1 MTTVLV
7 ASGLAFAACGSGTPA
22 GGTTLEAPVTQLFN
36 AGLSAINQG
45 RYPQAIADFGA
56 VLQLQ
61 PRNYFAAYDLGV
73 ASADHGK
80 AAAAIS
86 AYRRSLSIKPTFR
99 SAMYNLA
106 LLYENAAPGK
116 AISLF
121 RALEKIDPKDPN
133 VEFNF
138 GLTLEHAGEI
148 SAGETQL
155 AAALK
160 AEPSL
165 RKLLPKGTKLAQG
178 T

>member
-7 ASGLAFAACGSGTPA
+7 ATGLALAACSTGTAA
-22 GGTTLEAPVTQLFN
+22 GGSTLEKPVTQLFD
-36 AGLSAINQG
+36 AGLSAISQA

-73 ASADHGK
+73 ASTDSGK
-80 AAAAIS
+80 TAAAVS

-106 LLYENAAPGK
+106 LLYENPAPAK
-116 AISLF
+116 AILLF
-121 RALEKIDPKDPN
+121 REIEQIDPKDPN

-165 RKLLPKGTKLAQG
+165 RKLLPKGTKLPQG